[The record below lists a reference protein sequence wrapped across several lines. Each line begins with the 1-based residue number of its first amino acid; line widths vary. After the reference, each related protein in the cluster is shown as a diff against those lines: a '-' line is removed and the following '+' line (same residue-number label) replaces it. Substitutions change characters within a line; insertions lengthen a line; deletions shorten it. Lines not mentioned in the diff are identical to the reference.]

1 MSRNVLHLNSLIVE
15 ERVNSCVASVIV
27 GFIHFYP
34 EASPVQRHIPVSTFL
49 STHFIQKLKIVPV
62 CAVMGRNIY

>member
-1 MSRNVLHLNSLIVE
+1 MQDVLYLNSLIVE
-15 ERVNSCVASVIV
+15 ERVNSCVTSVIV

-34 EASPVQRHIPVSTFL
+34 EASPVQRHIPVSTFS
-49 STHFIQKLKIVPV
+49 STHFSQKLRLVTA